1 MYIYRPRASVLRPK
15 ITDATLTQRYLR
27 INLLC
32 IYKDYSNTE
41 KSLFQDVSHHL
52 RIKIARKRV
61 DLSIFFL
68 SITE

>member
-1 MYIYRPRASVLRPK
+1 MYNYRPKASVLRPK
-15 ITDATLTQRYLR
+15 ITDAHLTQRYLR
-27 INLLC
+27 INSLC

-41 KSLFQDVSHHL
+41 KSLCQDVSDHL
-52 RIKIARKRV
+52 HIKIASKRV